1 MSEDKLVNFRMD
13 KEKYYELKLLALKE
27 HVTVKGILEG
37 QIDEYLKKHLKS
49 NNPQTE
55 LSQFDKESI
64 LAIPNLYRDAKTWD
78 KFYSLVKSKKDYQ
91 ELDKALNM
99 INQIHNRKL
108 KEF

>member
-1 MSEDKLVNFRMD
+1 MAYLLNIEREKLQ
-13 KEKYYELKLLALKE
+13 ELKVLAAKE
-27 HVTVKGILEG
+27 GTTIKNILDEG
-37 QIDEYLKKHLKS
+37 IDEYLKKHLKS